1 MRASVTAP
9 ARIQQLASR
18 LHQLYTVPPPAPD
31 VSAQEPQTVADDSRF
46 SRRATIEERLVQM
59 HTAEQARLRDRTRLE
74 DERAELEED
83 VRRAPRDFQFVEEEA
98 ALDLSHERS
107 MRKEVEARLLRH
119 IDERFSAVQRQL
131 AREKREREEAEER
144 FASELGETFAKIV
157 EGIEEERY
165 ERQRRFDD
173 LTARHALEMRRLHDE
188 LARERELRA
197 KAAAE
202 MVHLLEQ
209 LSSSVRS
216 ELTIEKQGRQG
227 TEATVM
233 RLLEEALGRRHEQQL
248 SGRGGHL

>member
-107 MRKEVEARLLRH
+107 MRKEVEARLLRW
-119 IDERFSAVQRQL
+119 R
-131 AREKREREEAEER
+131 
-144 FASELGETFAKIV
+144 
-157 EGIEEERY
+157 
-165 ERQRRFDD
+165 
-173 LTARHALEMRRLHDE
+173 
-188 LARERELRA
+188 
-197 KAAAE
+197 
-202 MVHLLEQ
+202 
-209 LSSSVRS
+209 
-216 ELTIEKQGRQG
+216 
-227 TEATVM
+227 
-233 RLLEEALGRRHEQQL
+233 
-248 SGRGGHL
+248 